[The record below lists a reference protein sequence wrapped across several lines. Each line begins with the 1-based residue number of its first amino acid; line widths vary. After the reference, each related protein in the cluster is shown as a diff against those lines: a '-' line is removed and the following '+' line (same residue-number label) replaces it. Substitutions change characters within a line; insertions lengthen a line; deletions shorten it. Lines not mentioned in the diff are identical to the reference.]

1 MDKGIAIDEI
11 VPFVSRM
18 VFAMS
23 RLLGYVDELGR
34 QVDEASPR
42 SRSAGLDDRIKEA
55 LADIPLESPT
65 PQPAERPVHMVG
77 TAVWPTGAAQVHNS
91 NGPSD
96 PSSEGEGSRV
106 EPVLEGAVVLRF
118 TPVHTAGDMAWVN
131 KALATM
137 PGIDTLCQIEAGPSP
152 GTLDV
157 SVSLKEPVAL
167 FQLAESGF
175 DTSVIEDGVVQI
187 VAAGRRKAE

>member
-1 MDKGIAIDEI
+1 MNESPDSVELWGKGFYWWTR
-11 VPFVSRM
+11 VLRSMRSSPFVSRM

-106 EPVLEGAVVLRF
+106 EPVLEGAVV
-118 TPVHTAGDMAWVN
+118 PAIHTGSYRGRHGMGQQSAGDN
-131 KALATM
+131 
-137 PGIDTLCQIEAGPSP
+137 AG
-152 GTLDV
+152 DRYAV
-157 SVSLKEPVAL
+157 SDRGRHISRNAGCER
-167 FQLAESGF
+167 
-175 DTSVIEDGVVQI
+175 VVEG
-187 VAAGRRKAE
+187 AGGPFPTR